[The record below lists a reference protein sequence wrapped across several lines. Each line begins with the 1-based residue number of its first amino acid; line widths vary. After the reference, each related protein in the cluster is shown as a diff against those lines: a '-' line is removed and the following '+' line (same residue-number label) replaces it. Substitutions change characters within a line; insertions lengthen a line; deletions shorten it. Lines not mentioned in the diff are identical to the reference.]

1 MALEGIAAVQARIQ
15 EIQQQ
20 VDNVLAPTTGDTS
33 TQGKT
38 GADFASL
45 LTDAMNTQAAS
56 GIGSADSLNGDTSTS
71 GSSGSSLLSGLVS
84 DLTGSGA
91 TSGTGSAGS
100 SDLSSLVASLTG
112 GGSTGTSDISS
123 LISS

>member
-33 TQGKT
+33 AQGKT

-56 GIGSADSLNGDTSTS
+56 GIGSADSLNGDASTS

-84 DLTGSGA
+84 DLTGSGTNGA
-91 TSGTGSAGS
+91 TSTTGSP
-100 SDLSSLVASLTG
+100 
-112 GGSTGTSDISS
+112 
-123 LISS
+123 